1 MNVMTYPDVDYLELN
16 RDIDGVL
23 VMRLNRPDKRN
34 AINTA
39 LLTAI
44 ADALNAGDED
54 EAIRAFVITGAPR
67 VFAAGAD
74 LNEMSKKRANEGLE
88 DPRPAL
94 WARVRMTR
102 KPLIAAVE
110 GWCLGAG
117 NELALCAD
125 MLVASKSAK
134 FGQPETNLGIIPGA
148 GGCAILTRLIGR
160 ARTMQMVLTGEPI
173 TADEALQYGLINLLV
188 EEGEAHGA
196 AVELASKLAGRAPL
210 AMRQAKAVINQA
222 WETGVSANLAIE
234 RQAFS
239 LLLSSEDKQIG
250 VDAFINKEKPAWK
263 GK

>member
-1 MNVMTYPDVDYLELN
+1 
-16 RDIDGVL
+16 
-23 VMRLNRPDKRN
+23 
-34 AINTA
+34 
-39 LLTAI
+39 
-44 ADALNAGDED
+44 
-54 EAIRAFVITGAPR
+54 
-67 VFAAGAD
+67 
-74 LNEMSKKRANEGLE
+74 
-88 DPRPAL
+88 
-94 WARVRMTR
+94 
-102 KPLIAAVE
+102 
-110 GWCLGAG
+110 
-117 NELALCAD
+117 
-125 MLVASKSAK
+125 
-134 FGQPETNLGIIPGA
+134 
-148 GGCAILTRLIGR
+148 
-160 ARTMQMVLTGEPI
+160 MQMVLTGEPI